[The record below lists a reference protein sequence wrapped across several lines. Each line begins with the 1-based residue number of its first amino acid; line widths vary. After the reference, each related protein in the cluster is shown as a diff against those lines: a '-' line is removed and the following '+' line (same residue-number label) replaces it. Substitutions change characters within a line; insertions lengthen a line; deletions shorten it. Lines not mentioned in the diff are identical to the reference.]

1 MSHDQNFKNLLLDYR
16 LEALRFFA
24 PAEAQKLQGNFK
36 ITPLRQ
42 EQMKQRLGDRF
53 RELDC
58 PLQVEWQNGEREA
71 LLFVVEEETEPR
83 HFSLHRLAHYCL
95 DLSELCATN
104 RVVPVVIFLH
114 PGDCAQ
120 QLCLGSGGE
129 PYLGFRY
136 LACHL
141 PRLSYTD
148 YQHSDNI
155 VACLNLLNMQYAVK
169 DKIAV
174 YAQSLRNL
182 LRLEHRPDKQE
193 KYLDFIDQ
201 YGALTEQEQ
210 RQYQH
215 DYPEE
220 EQQMIGR
227 IAQAR
232 QEGHEAGHQEGQQ
245 QMMGKITRARQEG
258 MQRGAAKLLLAQ
270 LRLKFNHDLDE
281 KVRQQIEQADTATLQ
296 QWSERILTAQKLQQV
311 LTSE

>member
-1 MSHDQNFKNLLLDYR
+1 MSHDQNFKNLLLDYP
-16 LEALRFFA
+16 LDALRLFA
-24 PAEAQKLQGNFK
+24 PEEAQKLQGNFK

-42 EQMKQRLGDRF
+42 EQLKQRLGDRF

-58 PLQVEWQNGEREA
+58 PLQVEWLHGEREA

-83 HFSLHRLAHYCL
+83 HFSIHRLAHYCL

-136 LACHL
+136 VACHL
-141 PRLSYTD
+141 PRLAYAD

-155 VACLNLLNMQYAVK
+155 VACLNLLNMQYAIT
-169 DKIAV
+169 DKVAV

-182 LRLEHRPDKQE
+182 LRLEQRPDKQE
-193 KYLDFIDQ
+193 KYIDFIDQ
-201 YGALTEQEQ
+201 YGSLTVQEQ
-210 RQYQH
+210 QQYQR

-220 EQQMIGR
+220 EQQMSGR

-232 QEGHEAGHQEGQQ
+232 QEGWQEGQQ
-245 QMMGKITRARQEG
+245 EGRQEGRQEGWQEGRQEG

-270 LRLKFNHDLDE
+270 LKLKFGQELDE
-281 KVRQQIEQADTATLQ
+281 TVQQQIAQADTETLQ
-296 QWSERILTAQKLQQV
+296 RWSERILTAHKLQQV
-311 LTSE
+311 LR